1 MNAAV
6 RNRIKK
12 TCLSIWLDLSLMSLL
27 PRLKKSVKRPLLDQ
41 EDLEQSINKIYSDRK
56 RFYNQS
62 NFKISCD
69 NLNIKEIVGKI
80 TKIYENS
87 RN

>member
-1 MNAAV
+1 
-6 RNRIKK
+6 
-12 TCLSIWLDLSLMSLL
+12 MSLTEV
-27 PRLKKSVKRPLLDQ
+27 KKSVKRPLLDQ